1 MAGSLGAF
9 SLPGSTMLLFSLLAL
24 GKLAQVELVD
34 LKVVGGGGV
43 QQLSRR
49 EIRLLMGNV
58 GCMSREE
65 YGTWTT
71 PVSGALWQL
80 SQPSASAQPQGKKQ
94 FPYTSCPHT

>member
-1 MAGSLGAF
+1 
-9 SLPGSTMLLFSLLAL
+9 MLLFSLLAL

-49 EIRLLMGNV
+49 EIRLLMGNMV
-58 GCMSREE
+58 CMSREE

-80 SQPSASAQPQGKKQ
+80 SQPRASAQPQGKKQ